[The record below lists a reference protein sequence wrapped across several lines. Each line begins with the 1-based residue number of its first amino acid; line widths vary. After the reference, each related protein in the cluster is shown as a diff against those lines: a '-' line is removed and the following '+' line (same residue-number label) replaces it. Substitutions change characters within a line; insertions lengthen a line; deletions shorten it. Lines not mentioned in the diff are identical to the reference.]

1 VECYYLRSSVDIV
14 CDAHNT
20 LWCGRNER
28 ECEIPEREGEYIIGI
43 VSDTLQN
50 YRIKHH
56 YRVKMYMRIIGLHFY
71 LFYIYI
77 YIYMC
82 KVKESRNRP
91 GVAQR
96 VPGGLGSQIS

>member
-1 VECYYLRSSVDIV
+1 MECYYLRSSVDIV

-56 YRVKMYMRIIGLHFY
+56 YRVKRYMRIIGLHFY

-77 YIYMC
+77 YIC
-82 KVKESRNRP
+82 VRSKSPVTGPVWPRGFQED
-91 GVAQR
+91 
-96 VPGGLGSQIS
+96 